1 MLELSKNVT
10 MHRAKLLQ
18 AAPNQCCIGM
28 AYELRS
34 AVCCE
39 EFTDAYLHKVKLK
52 TKKVSQWIKA
62 EPVNEMEYSHS
73 RSVYTTVQEM
83 RKIHCFLI
91 SDECCI

>member
-52 TKKVSQWIKA
+52 TKNIADGIFENLIFSMISVVSGLK
-62 EPVNEMEYSHS
+62 
-73 RSVYTTVQEM
+73 RS
-83 RKIHCFLI
+83 L
-91 SDECCI
+91 